1 MTANLNL
8 KTRNP
13 ERVERIKK
21 MLSEAQLDALVCTL
35 PTNVLLLSGYWPVVG
50 TAVAVATQD
59 GKIAVLA
66 PDDEKDLAEKS
77 WASSLQT
84 YASGSLHSMDG
95 NSETVKQP
103 LAQLLQSLGV
113 AQGRVGYEGLNFFEP
128 ASYASMYLYNQTL
141 PEILRQILP
150 KAQLSEALPQLQQLR
165 SVLTPFEQNQMRTAC
180 EVAGFAFQLGAD
192 QIRVGLREPE
202 VAAAFEGQFSIQGIG
217 YKEVARAGGFAFC
230 MSGPNSALAGA
241 AYARTR
247 NRQLE
252 AGDLVLVHVNS
263 FVDGYWTDITR
274 TYCLGEPT
282 RQQREMYDAIAVA
295 RAAAIQ
301 AIRPGVAAKEVD
313 AAARDVLNERG
324 FGQYFTHGLGHNVG
338 FAAISAFGPP
348 RLHPASPDTLEVGM
362 TFNVEPSIYI
372 HGYGGMRHCDVV
384 TITENDVEILTPFQ
398 SDVERMIIR

>member
-1 MTANLNL
+1 MTTNLSS
-8 KTRNP
+8 KKHNP
-13 ERVERIKK
+13 ARVERIKK
-21 MLSEAQLDALVCTL
+21 TLAAAQLDALVCTL
-35 PTNVLLLSGYWPVVG
+35 PTNVLLLSGYWPIVG
-50 TAVAVATQD
+50 TAVAIATQD
-59 GKIAVLA
+59 GQIALLA
-66 PDDEKDLAEKS
+66 PDDERDLAENS
-77 WASSLQT
+77 WASRIQT
-84 YASGSLHSMDG
+84 YAPGSLDSIVG
-95 NSETVKQP
+95 VAETVKQP
-103 LAQLLQSLGV
+103 LAQLLQGLGLS
-113 AQGRVGYEGLNFFEP
+113 QGRIGYEGSNFFEP
-128 ASYASMYLYNQTL
+128 ASYASMYLFNNTL
-141 PEILRQILP
+141 PDALTQILP
-150 KAQLSEALPQLQQLR
+150 KANLSDAVPQLQQLR
-165 SVLTPFEQNQMRTAC
+165 SALTPTEQNQMRTAC

-192 QIRVGLREPE
+192 QLRAGLREPE
-202 VAAAFEGQFSIQGIG
+202 AAAAFASQFSMQGIG
-217 YKEVARAGGFAFC
+217 YKEAARAGGYAFC

-252 AGDLVLVHVNS
+252 AGDLVLIHVNS
-263 FVDGYWTDITR
+263 YVDGYWTDITR
-274 TYCLGEPT
+274 TYCLDEPT
-282 RQQREMYDAIAVA
+282 RQQREMFEAIAAA

-338 FAAISAFGPP
+338 FAAISSFGPP

-398 SDVERMIIR
+398 ADIARLIIS